1 VTVTTAAG
9 CPWTAASNVPWLT
22 LTGGA
27 SGNGPGQVSFQA
39 APGVE
44 PRSGTLTIAG
54 RAFTVNQSAGCSYS
68 LAPEVRDVDGGRTT
82 FDVNVTAPSGCGW
95 SAASNVPWITLD
107 KDGGNGSDHLK
118 ATVAANTGPARTGT
132 ATIAGRALTIHQAA
146 AAPCSYRV
154 SPLEMKIDYD
164 RPSSRIEVRTAD
176 HCSWVAVSNAA
187 WIFVVSN
194 ASGTGD
200 ADVTI
205 GFAENDGPQRTGTVT
220 LAGQIVT
227 VIQKAEK

>member
-1 VTVTTAAG
+1 MTVTTAAG

-44 PRSGTLTIAG
+44 ARSGTLTIAG
-54 RAFTVNQSAGCSYS
+54 RTFTVNQSAGCLYA

-82 FDVNVTAPSGCGW
+82 FSVDVTAPPGCGW

-118 ATVAANTGPARTGT
+118 ADRGRQYRPGAQQEQRRSP
-132 ATIAGRALTIHQAA
+132 AGR
-146 AAPCSYRV
+146 
-154 SPLEMKIDYD
+154 
-164 RPSSRIEVRTAD
+164 
-176 HCSWVAVSNAA
+176 
-187 WIFVVSN
+187 
-194 ASGTGD
+194 
-200 ADVTI
+200 
-205 GFAENDGPQRTGTVT
+205 
-220 LAGQIVT
+220 
-227 VIQKAEK
+227 